1 MVQVWSAYFTD
12 TGFTYPFLPVSISL
26 KTDIT
31 SDINILSLLPVL
43 IQNQVLDINHPC
55 SVPNLTARS
64 IKLFLSD
71 DTSYQ
76 LNYPVPFD
84 QQLFNSL
91 SASIRVRAFE
101 LVGENIKY
109 SRLQRMLNRGS

>member
-1 MVQVWSAYFTD
+1 MQVWQSYLTD
-12 TGFTYPFLPVSISL
+12 TGFTYPLLPVSIVL
-26 KTDIT
+26 KTEIT
-31 SDINILSLLPVL
+31 SDIDILSLLPVAT
-43 IQNQVLDINHPC
+43 QNLVLDISKPC
-55 SVPNLTARS
+55 SVPNLIPRS

-71 DTSYQ
+71 DSSYQ
-76 LNYPVPFD
+76 VNYPLPFN

-91 SASIRVRAFE
+91 SASITVRAFE

>member
-1 MVQVWSAYFTD
+1 MQVWQSYLTD
-12 TGFTYPFLPVSISL
+12 TGFTYPLLPVSIVL
-26 KTDIT
+26 KSQIT
-31 SDINILSLLPVL
+31 SDIDILSLLPVT
-43 IQNQVLDINHPC
+43 IQNQVLNINKPC
-55 SVPNLTARS
+55 SVPNLIPRS

-71 DTSYQ
+71 DSRYE

-91 SASIRVRAFE
+91 SAAIAVRAFE